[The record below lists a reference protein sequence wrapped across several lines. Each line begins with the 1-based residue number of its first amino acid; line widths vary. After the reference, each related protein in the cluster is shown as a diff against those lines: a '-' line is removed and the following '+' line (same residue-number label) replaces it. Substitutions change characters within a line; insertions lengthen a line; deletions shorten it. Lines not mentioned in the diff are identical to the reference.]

1 MLYNTDLLDLETR
14 TRDTFSLLESMD
26 RISRTYTKPHPTTT
40 PLIESAE
47 YGAFVVR
54 YSDLVKLSEE
64 YDISIQ
70 DSLDSLMYTHQLRP
84 NELIVSLEEWRPY
97 VNQNIL
103 YEFTN
108 KYVLIPEIDTP
119 AYRLCEACMESFL
132 ETGDYSWLDFYLE
145 CPNFLLEAGFDVS
158 KAGATNARQRKKLA
172 RAAQG
177 GINGKLEDLQ
187 ATAKTLADEKAKY
200 EAIANNIKLS
210 DSERQAAMNAVAL
223 KTKDLENY
231 NKAIANIQTKQQ
243 SRSGNFVKEIVK
255 DPTTGKEIA
264 VDKRDAKGNK
274 IVNSDEQILSSMTPE
289 QKKLYLREKHK
300 SIQDRVM
307 DKVNNG
313 PSWLSQKWTALK
325 NWWNRAG
332 QSDSNNAGWFSNLV
346 GKFKNFMGFNN
357 QNNTNTNQVDK
368 QAAQAAQK
376 AENTEK
382 QAEETAKKAA
392 EQQVQQAQNDAN
404 QTQGQ
409 QQPAQTENKPATP
422 PTTSTA
428 QPAETKPETTQPKPS
443 TQS

>member
-14 TRDTFSLLESMD
+14 TRDTFSLLEAMG
-26 RISRTYTKPHPTTT
+26 RINRTYTKPHPTTT

-158 KAGATNARQRKKLA
+158 KAGATNARQRKRLA
-172 RAAQG
+172 RAAQSE
-177 GINGKLEDLQ
+177 INGKLEDLQ
-187 ATAKTLADEKAKY
+187 ATAKALAAEKAKY
-200 EAIANNIKLS
+200 EAIANNMKLS

-231 NKAIANIQTKQQ
+231 NKAIENIQAKKQ
-243 SRSGNFVKEIVK
+243 SRSGNFVKERIT
-255 DPTTGKEIA
+255 DPTTGKEVV

-274 IVNSDEQILSSMTPE
+274 IVNSDEQILASMTPE

-332 QSDSNNAGWFSNLV
+332 QNDTGWFSNLV

-357 QNNTNTNQVDK
+357 QNNANTNQVDK

-382 QAEETAKKAA
+382 QAEETAKKTA
-392 EQQVQQAQNDAN
+392 EKTVQQAQNDAN

-409 QQPAQTENKPATP
+409 QQPAQTENKPETP

-443 TQS
+443 TSAQS